1 MLSSTK
7 LSMSFWAEALSMAY
21 YLVNRSLSYNL
32 KCYVPQHVW
41 SGRKINYSHLRVFGY
56 KAFMYVLKEQRTK
69 LDSKANE
76 CIFLGYGDDKLSYR
90 LCDPKK
96 RKLIRDRDIMFRE
109 DQTFGGFE
117 KEEIPQEYVPRSI
130 EERDEM
136 HTSMMNFLWWC

>member
-1 MLSSTK
+1 M
-7 LSMSFWAEALSMAY
+7 
-21 YLVNRSLSYNL
+21 
-32 KCYVPQHVW
+32 
-41 SGRKINYSHLRVFGY
+41 
-56 KAFMYVLKEQRTK
+56 
-69 LDSKANE
+69 
-76 CIFLGYGDDKLSYR
+76 GYGDDKLSYR

-136 HTSMMNFLWWC
+136 HASIREEEDDIIDPSLPPPSNDEEDVDEFFYGGVNDFIDDDE